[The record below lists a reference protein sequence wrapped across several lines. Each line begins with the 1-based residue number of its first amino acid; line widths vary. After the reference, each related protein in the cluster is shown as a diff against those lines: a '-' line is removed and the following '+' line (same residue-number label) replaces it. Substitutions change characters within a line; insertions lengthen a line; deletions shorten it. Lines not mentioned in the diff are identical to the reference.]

1 MSISLSRLTVGSS
14 VYFEARIKERIVT
27 CKRRP
32 ITKLVRYPVTIE
44 EIDHDN
50 GWVKLSSFYDRNI
63 VPKRYSM
70 NGQKSFP
77 KLFWCAK

>member
-1 MSISLSRLTVGSS
+1 MSISLSRLTVGST

-32 ITKLVRYPVTIE
+32 ITKLVRYPVVIKAINE
-44 EIDHDN
+44 EN
-50 GWVKLSSFYDRNI
+50 GFVELSSCYDRSV
-63 VPKRYSM
+63 VPRRYSM

-77 KLFWCAK
+77 KLFWEAK